1 MTRSVELGGFRA
13 RLCVL
18 LPLLAVLLVRV
29 PFLVGAW
36 NTSFVGDEPQYLRL
50 GRAWAEQGTYTG
62 QWPPLFPAFVAL
74 AYECFGDGGARAVR
88 VALTL
93 LSVAVAAALMGL
105 AREVSGPRAARL
117 VGWLYALHLPLVPYA
132 HMAKSETLFLLFLVP
147 ALTLL
152 ARAGRE
158 REAASR
164 WLLPLVGLCLGLSS
178 LTREAGLVVLVL
190 CAPWVALVTR
200 TRLRD
205 GVRAAFVVVTAAAL
219 VIAPWTARNLFAY
232 GKVVPLSTTT
242 GTNAYLGLNGLYT
255 NFDLVRLAEPNPS
268 NVAGSALR
276 AWLLADAPEPW
287 PRRTDGNHASRDAQ
301 HVRDGFAFATAH
313 PAYIARTRLLR
324 LADFFTPLSY
334 AVKYQR
340 LGTYGP
346 PFESVLARA
355 SVAWLA
361 VIQVLAL
368 GVVTILGYAAA
379 RFTAAG
385 RSLLLVAAAALTLP
399 GLVVAL
405 SRFRAPLEA
414 VALVVVAALL
424 AGPREVA
431 PPRRRAFALV
441 AFAVLVLCWI
451 ISLPPTVAS
460 LEAIR

>member
-1 MTRSVELGGFRA
+1 M
-13 RLCVL
+13 L
-18 LPLLAVLLVRV
+18 LPLVAVLLVRL

-36 NTSFVGDEPQYLRL
+36 SASFVGDEPQYLRL

-74 AYECFGDGGARAVR
+74 AYECFGEGGARAVR

-93 LSVAVAAALMGL
+93 LSVAVAAALMAL

-158 REAASR
+158 REAAPR
-164 WLLPLVGLCLGLSS
+164 WLLPLAGLCLGLSA
-178 LTREAGLVVLVL
+178 LVREAGLVVLL
-190 CAPWVALVTR
+190 ACAPWVALVTR
-200 TRLRD
+200 AHVRD
-205 GVRAAFVVVTAAAL
+205 GVRAGLVVLAAAAL

-232 GKVVPLSTTT
+232 GKVVPLATTS

-255 NFDLVRLAEPNPS
+255 NFDLVRLPDANPS
-268 NVAGSALR
+268 SVAGSALR
-276 AWLLADAPEPW
+276 AWLMADAPQPW
-287 PRRTDGNHASRDAQ
+287 PRRTSGNHAARDAQ
-301 HVRDGFAFATAH
+301 HVRDGFAFAAAH
-313 PAYIARTRLLR
+313 PGYIARTRILR

-346 PFESVLARA
+346 PCESIFARA
-355 SVAWLA
+355 IVAWLA
-361 VIQVLAL
+361 VAQVLAL

-379 RFTAAG
+379 RFTAPG
-385 RSLLLVAAAALTLP
+385 RSLLLVAALALTLP
-399 GLVVAL
+399 GLVVAM

-414 VALVVVAALL
+414 IALVVVAALL

-431 PPRRRAFALV
+431 PPRRLAFACLALATL
-441 AFAVLVLCWI
+441 AFCWF

-460 LEAIR
+460 LDAIR